1 MYTTGVAS
9 GGPSGR
15 AFAGVFAR
23 GTAGFP
29 GREKYKNAVATVAYS
44 EQLINRSR
52 NRVAR
57 TGRSLKL
64 ERTITNDFRSLARDI
79 EASVPEAESFFEV
92 LNAS

>member
-29 GREKYKNAVATVAYS
+29 GREKYKNAVATVAYN

-64 ERTITNDFRSLARDI
+64 EGPSPMIFGVSPVTLRPRCLRRKVS
-79 EASVPEAESFFEV
+79 SKS
-92 LNAS
+92 